1 MHRRDA
7 NQLSKFAKKE
17 RDVTAALADDLRAYA
32 VKRWPTMNHEWRKA
46 KIASLLN
53 MKVRRVRSYWDGEE
67 SLSPRQQEV
76 EAIKSLIGAE
86 EEKAREEADRAL
98 AKRVAELEAQLAFV
112 MAALAS
118 DTMATGGGA
127 SWRQGS
133 DGNRSNGSASRG
145 SSGNRD

>member
-46 KIASLLN
+46 KLASLLN
-53 MKVRRVRSYWDGEE
+53 MKVRRVRSYWDAEE
-67 SLSPRQQEV
+67 TLSPRQQEV
-76 EAIKSLIGAE
+76 DAIKSLIGAE
-86 EEKAREEADRAL
+86 EEKARVEADRAL

-112 MAALAS
+112 MASLAS
-118 DTMATGGGA
+118 DQVAA
-127 SWRQGS
+127 SGTAPWGQGKA
-133 DGNRSNGSASRG
+133 GNRSNGGASRRG
-145 SSGNRD
+145 TGNRD